1 MKYYV
6 PASTSVMK
14 GIPTNF
20 LQLNLDK
27 QSDIFINS
35 RLAFM
40 LSSLPSTDTT
50 TLARLPVAMEI
61 ELGLPPPLGSARGQ
75 VRRTARRSMDLAS
88 KLRAAASFPFPAD
101 PAARWLGLAWPVGL
115 AVDLTELAA
124 TSPVCDDPRSRV
136 IVWISRGPWSD
147 VALRSLEA
155 RALLIELYEHRS
167 VECSDTHMEY

>member
-1 MKYYV
+1 MFHNKMKYYV

-50 TLARLPVAMEI
+50 TLARLPVTMEI
-61 ELGLPPPLGSARGQ
+61 ELSLAGLLASLGLPPPLGSARGQ
-75 VRRTARRSMDLAS
+75 VRSTTTLDGFGS
-88 KLRAAASFPFPAD
+88 KLRAAASFAFLAD
-101 PAARWLGLAWPVGL
+101 PAARWLGLA
-115 AVDLTELAA
+115 
-124 TSPVCDDPRSRV
+124 
-136 IVWISRGPWSD
+136 
-147 VALRSLEA
+147 
-155 RALLIELYEHRS
+155 
-167 VECSDTHMEY
+167 

>member
-6 PASTSVMK
+6 PASTSVMI
-14 GIPTNF
+14 GIPTIF

-61 ELGLPPPLGSARGQ
+61 ELSLAGLLASLGFPPLLGSARGQ
-75 VRRTARRSMDLAS
+75 VRSDGFGS

-101 PAARWLGLAWPVGL
+101 PAARWLGLAWPSCGF
-115 AVDLTELAA
+115 DGT
-124 TSPVCDDPRSRV
+124 
-136 IVWISRGPWSD
+136 RG
-147 VALRSLEA
+147 
-155 RALLIELYEHRS
+155 Y
-167 VECSDTHMEY
+167 